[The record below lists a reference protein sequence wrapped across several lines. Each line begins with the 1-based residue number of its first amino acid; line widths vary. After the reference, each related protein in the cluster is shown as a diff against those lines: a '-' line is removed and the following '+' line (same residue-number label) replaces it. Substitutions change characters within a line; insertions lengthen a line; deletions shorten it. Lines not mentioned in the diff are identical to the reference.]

1 MNPTFVTIQSKH
13 LSANTI
19 STYDRKAKNFVE
31 WLKTNEPGCFT
42 DDGVIRLG
50 SIETKVLC
58 NYIDQEAHNKD
69 GSTKSFSTP
78 DGIYCAILS
87 FYMKNKHPLPT
98 DFKSEWSRYS
108 KGYKNQKADDR
119 QAGILPTAGSDKL
132 AIEDYRKLCTLAAKS
147 AKQYVWCFLVLA
159 WNCMTRLKD
168 TGDIKYE
175 HIRMVGDHILIVIPK
190 HKGDPT
196 GDVTPTG
203 KAIYANPL
211 IPQTCPF
218 LSLAVVVLS
227 RLSYMRNE
235 SVLLGKK
242 CDENINYWLKE
253 IEKEG
258 FFYNAAHLTSHC
270 TRKGSASYVASL
282 PGYTALLSLMARAGW
297 KAPGVLPI
305 YISQENAGDEMVT
318 CDLPQQ
324 TNIFLIK

>member
-1 MNPTFVTIQSKH
+1 MNSSFVTIQSKH

-19 STYDRKAKNFVE
+19 STHERKGKKIIK
-31 WLKTNEPGCFT
+31 WLKINEPECFD
-42 DDGVIRLG
+42 DDGLVKME

-58 NYIDQEAHNKD
+58 NYIDQEAHKAD
-69 GSTKSFSTP
+69 GSMKSYSTP
-78 DGIYCAILS
+78 DGIYCALLA
-87 FYMKNKHPLPT
+87 FYEKSKHPLPL
-98 DFKSEWSRYS
+98 DYKRELAQYA

-132 AIEDYRKLCTLAAKS
+132 AIDDYRKLCMLAAKS
-147 AKQYVWCFLVLA
+147 AKIYVWCFLVLA

-175 HIRMVGDHILIVIPK
+175 HLRMVGDHILIVIPK
-190 HKGDPT
+190 HRGDPT

-211 IPQTCPF
+211 VPQICPF
-218 LSLAVVVLS
+218 LSLAVLVLS
-227 RLSYMRNE
+227 RSSYKENE

-242 CDENINYWLKE
+242 CDEDINYWLKE
-253 IEKEG
+253 VEKEG
-258 FFYNAAHLTSHC
+258 SLFNEAHLTSHC

-282 PGYTALLSLMARAGW
+282 PGLAAVLALLARAGW

-305 YISQENAGDEMVT
+305 YVSQENAGDETVNFDFYT
-318 CDLPQQ
+318 IYQSHAL
-324 TNIFLIK
+324 